1 MEGFHQMSIA
11 AITATRGDRPQFL
24 EHCKYQVSMMQGIDE
39 HIIIDHPPVNA
50 QPDLTQ
56 RVKEGVQIAKEKGHE
71 WAVIIEDDDFYPADH
86 VLRMWPH
93 FDRADFIGCEFTF
106 YINLR
111 NRTWER
117 TSHPN
122 HSSLF
127 CTAFRISAMDN
138 FKWHLA
144 HKVFLDRD
152 LWNYAKKFRRSFI
165 EMNAI
170 GIKGGHSK
178 ETLVGGKGHK
188 GTFPNKDPELR
199 WLKSKVDQE
208 SFEFYSKLELK

>member
-1 MEGFHQMSIA
+1 MSVA
-11 AITATRGDRPQFL
+11 LLTMDRGDRKPFMDHCIYQTSKLKPLGL
-24 EHCKYQVSMMQGIDE
+24 EHIQVTY
-39 HIIIDHPPVNA
+39 PPKNN
-50 QPDLTQ
+50 QFDLTE
-56 RVKEGVQIAKEKGHE
+56 RVKKGWEIAKEKGFE
-71 WAVIIEDDDFYPADH
+71 WVVIIESDDYYPEDH

-93 FDRADFIGCEFTF
+93 FDKADFIGSEFTI
-106 YINLR
+106 YYNLR

-127 CTAFRISAMDN
+127 CTAFRVSAMDN

-152 LWNYAKKFRRSFI
+152 IWHHAKKFRRAFI

-170 GIKGGHSK
+170 GIKHGIG
-178 ETLVGGKGHK
+178 LCGGKGHVQTNK
-188 GTFPNKDPELR
+188 NKDYSLQ
-199 WLKSKVDQE
+199 WLKSKVSAE
-208 SFEFYSKLELK
+208 SFEFYSNTELINKAAYL

>member
-1 MEGFHQMSIA
+1 MSIA
-11 AITATRGDRPQFL
+11 ALTVTRGDRPQFL
-24 EHCKYQVSMMQGIDE
+24 DHCKSQVSKMKGIDE
-39 HIIIDHPPVNA
+39 HIIINRAPVNS

-56 RVKEGVQIAKEKGHE
+56 RVKEGVEEAKKRSHE
-71 WAVIIEDDDFYPADH
+71 WIVIVEDDDFYHIDH
-86 VLRMWPH
+86 VLRMWAH
-93 FDRADFIGCEFTF
+93 FDTADFIGCEFTH
-106 YINLR
+106 YYNLR

-127 CTAFRISAMDN
+127 CTAFRVSVMDN

-152 LWNYAKKFRRSFI
+152 LWFYAKKFKRSFI
-165 EMNAI
+165 EMTAI
-170 GIKGGHSK
+170 GIKHGQGL
-178 ETLVGGKGHK
+178 TGGKGHVQ
-188 GTFPNKDPELR
+188 TFPNKDPNLA
-199 WLKSKVDQE
+199 WLKSKVSPQ

>member
-1 MEGFHQMSIA
+1 MS
-11 AITATRGDRPQFL
+11 RGDRPLFL
-24 EHCKYQVSMMQGIDE
+24 EHCKYHVSKMKGIDD
-39 HIIIDHPPVNA
+39 HIIIDRPPVNG

-56 RVKEGVQIAKEKGHE
+56 RVKEGVEEAKKRGHE
-71 WAVIIEDDDFYPADH
+71 FCVIVEDDDFYNEDH
-86 VLRMWPH
+86 ILRMWPH
-93 FDRADFIGCEFTF
+93 FDKSDFIGSEFTI
-106 YINLR
+106 YYNLR

-127 CTAFRISAMDN
+127 CTAFRVAAMDN

-152 LWNYAKKFRRSFI
+152 LWHYAKKFRRAFI

-170 GIKGGHSK
+170 GIKHGIGL
-178 ETLVGGKGHK
+178 TGGKGHVQTNK
-188 GTFPNKDPELR
+188 NKDPNLT
-199 WLKSKVDQE
+199 WLQSKVSVE
-208 SFEFYSKLELK
+208 SFEFYSSLKV